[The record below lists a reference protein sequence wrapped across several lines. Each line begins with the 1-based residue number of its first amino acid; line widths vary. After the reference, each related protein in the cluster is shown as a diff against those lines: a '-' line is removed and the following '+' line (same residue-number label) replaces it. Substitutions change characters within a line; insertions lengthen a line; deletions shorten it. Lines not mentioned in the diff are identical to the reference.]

1 MYADLPWLNRFF
13 GERLADSRD
22 ITPAAYSLFYDNRN
36 LASMYLLA
44 LSIFILL
51 VIITLIVGKSLPKY
65 EYKMN
70 AFLTFLYNFFAFGMF
85 FAGCASLQGAI
96 VNPIQSLS
104 VNAAFYI
111 MGILMYFALLCECIY
126 KVSQNKALY
135 FWKVRIVMKAT
146 LLSLSHYSPI
156 YLLAST
162 IVIDIVLVIVEYQL
176 NPYGKA
182 HPKSWIFA
190 NVTCNLALIL
200 LVFLPIIEL
209 TMVLVSA
216 CLFFVLVAEAIMHY
230 HETRENL
237 VVSKLDVT
245 EN

>member
-1 MYADLPWLNRFF
+1 
-13 GERLADSRD
+13 
-22 ITPAAYSLFYDNRN
+22 
-36 LASMYLLA
+36 
-44 LSIFILL
+44 
-51 VIITLIVGKSLPKY
+51 
-65 EYKMN
+65 
-70 AFLTFLYNFFAFGMF
+70 
-85 FAGCASLQGAI
+85 
-96 VNPIQSLS
+96 
-104 VNAAFYI
+104 
-111 MGILMYFALLCECIY
+111 
-126 KVSQNKALY
+126 
-135 FWKVRIVMKAT
+135 MKAT